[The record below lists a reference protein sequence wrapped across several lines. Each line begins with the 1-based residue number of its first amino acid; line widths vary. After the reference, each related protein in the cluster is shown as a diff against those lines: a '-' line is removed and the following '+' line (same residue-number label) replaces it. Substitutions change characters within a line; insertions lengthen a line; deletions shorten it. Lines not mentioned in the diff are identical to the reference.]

1 MWSARDVYVTCGRAV
16 HERRLRKLKRDTNSA
31 RLAHTKNP
39 REGWKGGRIQKKPSK
54 KPKRPRR
61 AAPVS
66 GRRSRH
72 GSRVSVSRVRPWVRK
87 AKGNEKSDR
96 AIWQKSAKR
105 APNKKQQG
113 QRIQGGHR
121 SHATPAITPA
131 RDTTV
136 ITEDTV
142 CARRRALWR
151 VRDAK
156 GRDSGAAVGRAC
168 SQRRALRFSAFR
180 RACVRPVC
188 LRCLAR
194 VRKVARLRL
203 ENLVHA
209 WCGRQATSKLRLR
222 CREPQGDA
230 IDCAVSCDPR
240 SGQSAGLRFGLR
252 GPGTRTF
259 S

>member
-1 MWSARDVYVTCGRAV
+1 M
-16 HERRLRKLKRDTNSA
+16 E
-31 RLAHTKNP
+31 
-39 REGWKGGRIQKKPSK
+39 GGRIQKSR
-54 KPKRPRR
+54 PKSQNDRDARGPGVR
-61 AAPVS
+61 APLSAWL
-66 GRRSRH
+66 SRL
-72 GSRVSVSRVRPWVRK
+72 GLARVRPWGCAQRLVTK
-87 AKGNEKSDR
+87 AKGKRNP
-96 AIWQKSAKR
+96 QR